1 MTGPRGRFAV
11 SESSCDDAKTIEKV
25 SENYFE
31 IRALFISSP
40 EMGRALLIS
49 PSLALSP
56 QNCKKKGKTAVRD
69 ETKFEKK
76 KEKAAVKVGEDSF
89 FVIAIG
95 GMRT

>member
-31 IRALFISSP
+31 IRALFLSSA
-40 EMGRALLIS
+40 EMKRALLIS

-56 QNCKKKGKTAVRD
+56 QNCKKRRTAVRD
-69 ETKFEKK
+69 ETKFEKTE
-76 KEKAAVKVGEDSF
+76 EKAAVKVGEDSLF
-89 FVIAIG
+89 LIAIG
-95 GMRT
+95 GKRT

>member
-31 IRALFISSP
+31 IRALFLSSA
-40 EMGRALLIS
+40 EMKRAL
-49 PSLALSP
+49 
-56 QNCKKKGKTAVRD
+56 QKRGKTAVRD
-69 ETKFEKK
+69 ETKLEKSE
-76 KEKAAVKVGEDSF
+76 EKAAVKVEEDSLF
-89 FVIAIG
+89 LIAIG

>member
-31 IRALFISSP
+31 IRALFLSSA
-40 EMGRALLIS
+40 EMKRAL
-49 PSLALSP
+49 
-56 QNCKKKGKTAVRD
+56 QKKGKTAVRD
-69 ETKFEKK
+69 ETKLEKSE
-76 KEKAAVKVGEDSF
+76 EKAAVKVGGDSF
-89 FVIAIG
+89 FLIAIG